1 MGVKLWS
8 VPLRLA
14 AGAFILNSGLQKRS
28 ADTARAEQ
36 LHGFASGAYPELEQ
50 LEPQEFASTLSTA
63 EIALGAAL
71 LVPAVP
77 TLVAGVALTAFS
89 SGLVGLYWRTPG
101 MHEEHS
107 PIPTDQGIPLAK
119 DSWLLAIGVALVLGS
134 LIPGRRRRS

>member
-8 VPLRLA
+8 VPLRVA
-14 AGAFILNSGLQKRS
+14 AGAFILNSGLQKRK
-28 ADTARAEQ
+28 ADRPRAEQ
-36 LHGFASGAYPELEQ
+36 LHGFASGAYPELAEI
-50 LEPQEFASTLSTA
+50 EPKEFTSTLSTA
-63 EIALGAAL
+63 EIALGSAL

-77 TLVAGVALTAFS
+77 TFVAGAALTAFS

-119 DSWLLAIGVALVLGS
+119 DSWLLAIGLALLIGS
-134 LIPGRRRRS
+134 LLPGRRRS